1 MKRKYSHLLLLGT
14 ILANISLPLFA
25 DLNPDAVASPVLVP
39 NTGNLFQ
46 NSEEQKPSSNLNLLV
61 TTFDM
66 TGGQPPASSPPTT
79 STTNKATGNEG
90 TTQLL
95 NNILNNPVVNQLGVG
110 VKVNF

>member
-1 MKRKYSHLLLLGT
+1 MKRKYGLLLLSS
-14 ILANISLPLFA
+14 LLVSMSLPLFA
-25 DLNPDAVASPVLVP
+25 DLNPDAVTSLVLVP

-46 NSEEQKPSSNLNLLV
+46 NTGQGSSSNLNLLV

-90 TTQLL
+90 TTQIL